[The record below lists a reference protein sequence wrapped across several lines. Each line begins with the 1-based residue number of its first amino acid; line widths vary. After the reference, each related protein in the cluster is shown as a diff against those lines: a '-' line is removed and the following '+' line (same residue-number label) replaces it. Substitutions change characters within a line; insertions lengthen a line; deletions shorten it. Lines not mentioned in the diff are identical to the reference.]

1 MWSTHSLDRMARE
14 GPSGGDAGA
23 KTRRKWE
30 VHQHTG
36 LVETMSDSQ
45 RSAGRP
51 ERLQHRVGTCQ
62 VAANTAQEE
71 QGQIWWAHLKGP
83 RVYSEGDR

>member
-1 MWSTHSLDRMARE
+1 MWSTRSLGWPGR
-14 GPSGGDAGA
+14 GPQEVTLEPRPGESGEC
-23 KTRRKWE
+23 TST
-30 VHQHTG
+30 TG

-51 ERLQHRVGTCQ
+51 EGLQHRVGTCQ

-71 QGQIWWAHLKGP
+71 QDQIWWAHLKGP